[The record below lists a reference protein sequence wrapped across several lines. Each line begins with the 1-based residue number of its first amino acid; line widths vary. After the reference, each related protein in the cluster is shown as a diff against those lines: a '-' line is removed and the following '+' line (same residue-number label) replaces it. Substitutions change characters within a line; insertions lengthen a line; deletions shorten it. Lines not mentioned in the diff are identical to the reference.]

1 MKVKFKN
8 SKELLKVLGTVENIL
23 KKNKTD
29 TKLKYIKLE
38 NVNNK
43 LCIVA
48 MNSYMRLGYVIE
60 DTVYIEGCPMLYDCK
75 TFISLLNVLDDDI
88 EIDGSVVRSKKCKYN
103 VPILETEGYPKE
115 LTPQI
120 ENRKE
125 IDTNIFKDA
134 LESVFCATQKG
145 EFETVLSGVYVN
157 SDRLVACDQN
167 RIFIKEIGTTLDKVI
182 IPKEMVNELLKLPF
196 QDKIY
201 MSIFGNN
208 IIFEDEC
215 LCITSNFI
223 AKDYPKYEQLLP
235 KENIN
240 EIAFKNKDL
249 KNALNL
255 IMPVIN
261 QFTYKCE
268 LEITTDEM
276 IVKVDNDNKKAET
289 VIPIYSKEE
298 IDNPIKIMFN
308 INYLFDMLKVSDE
321 EVLLYIHKSEGYTFK
336 SEKGMQYI
344 MSMIN

>member
-48 MNSYMRLGYVIE
+48 MNSYMRLGYIIE

-115 LTPQI
+115 LIPQI

-145 EFETVLSGVYVN
+145 EYETVLSGVYVN

-182 IPKEMVNELLKLPF
+182 IPKDMVNELLKLPF

-208 IIFEDEC
+208 IIFEDEY

-298 IDNPIKIMFN
+298 IDKPIKIMFN
-308 INYLFDMLKVSDE
+308 INYLFDMLKVSNE
-321 EVLLYIHKSEGYTFK
+321 EVLLYIHKSAGYTFK

-344 MSMIN
+344 MPMIN